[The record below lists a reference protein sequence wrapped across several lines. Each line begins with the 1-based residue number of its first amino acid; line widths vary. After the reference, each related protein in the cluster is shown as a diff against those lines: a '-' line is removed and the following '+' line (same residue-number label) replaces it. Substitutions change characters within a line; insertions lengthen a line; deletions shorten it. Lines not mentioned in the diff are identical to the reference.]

1 MEREQARPDFTSY
14 QHRIPVIRIEYV
26 NINNRVVNEM
36 APVSAAYPVNPDHG
50 SGKVAS
56 WHRRYKSNGPGKVLT

>member
-1 MEREQARPDFTSY
+1 
-14 QHRIPVIRIEYV
+14 VIRIEYV
-26 NINNRVVNEM
+26 NINNRMVNEM